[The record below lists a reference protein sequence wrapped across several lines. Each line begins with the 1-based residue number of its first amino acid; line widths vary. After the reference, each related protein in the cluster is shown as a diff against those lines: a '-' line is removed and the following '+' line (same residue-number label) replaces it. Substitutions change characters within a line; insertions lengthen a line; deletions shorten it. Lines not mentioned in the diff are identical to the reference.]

1 MSDKLARAQHRRA
14 PEQNGAHRANKTPS
28 VQPRTWEAGETG
40 RIPVIGKHAG
50 TDKAAELDARRE
62 RQALMRSAAPGET
75 SAIPIVSK
83 HAGVD
88 KTLAASSG
96 ARTNAFGRTS
106 AQTGN
111 TGRTPA
117 PAPAPDVTIVSEE
130 PESKASSVGA
140 SAALMSVCVLFS
152 RITGF
157 LRTWAMAFAL
167 GSSFLSSSYQV
178 ANNLPN
184 MLYELVMGGMLVT
197 AFLPVYIS
205 VKKKSGTG
213 AGNAYA
219 SNLLTLVTIF
229 LGVLSILCMIFPAQV
244 IYTQTFYS
252 DQSSSALA
260 TFFFQYF
267 AIQLVFY
274 GASSIVSGLLNA
286 NRDYLWSSI
295 APVANNVIVIA
306 TFLMY
311 AAIAPINSDAALF
324 VIAIGNPLGVFVQM
338 AIQLPA
344 LKRNGIRLRPR
355 IDLHDPALRDTLA
368 IGGPTFLV
376 MIISFATVSV
386 MNAASYCFAVDGP
399 SILAYSRLWYTLP
412 YSFLAI
418 PITTAMFTELSEM
431 KAEGDMKGVASA
443 ITNGTAQIM
452 FLLVPF
458 ALYLAVFSVPLVTLY
473 HVGAFTMENIQSISS
488 YLVVLAF
495 ALPFYGVS
503 SYLQK
508 VFSSLR
514 KMGVYAALN
523 FLAGIV
529 QVALT
534 AFWAWTT
541 YNGDTNPA
549 TIESI
554 AFYVVGDV
562 AMFIYLRM
570 HLGHVGARKIFGASF
585 AGLLLGG
592 IGSLCGFGTLTAL
605 ETFVGPLS
613 GSLLQAFGYIV
624 AGGLVSLIVTFGL
637 AHKLH
642 IPEASFITNI
652 AGKIFRKLRGR

>member
-14 PEQNGAHRANKTPS
+14 PEQNGAHRANETPS
-28 VQPRTWEAGETG
+28 VQPRTWETGETG

-75 SAIPIVSK
+75 SSIPIVSK
-83 HAGVD
+83 HAGAD

-111 TGRTPA
+111 TVRT
-117 PAPAPDVTIVSEE
+117 PAPAPDVTIVGEE

-140 SAALMSVCVLFS
+140 SAVLMSVCVLFS

-229 LGVLSILCMIFPAQV
+229 LGVLSVLCMVFPAQV

-274 GASSIVSGLLNA
+274 GA
-286 NRDYLWSSI
+286 
-295 APVANNVIVIA
+295 
-306 TFLMY
+306 
-311 AAIAPINSDAALF
+311 
-324 VIAIGNPLGVFVQM
+324 
-338 AIQLPA
+338 
-344 LKRNGIRLRPR
+344 
-355 IDLHDPALRDTLA
+355 
-368 IGGPTFLV
+368 
-376 MIISFATVSV
+376 
-386 MNAASYCFAVDGP
+386 
-399 SILAYSRLWYTLP
+399 
-412 YSFLAI
+412 
-418 PITTAMFTELSEM
+418 
-431 KAEGDMKGVASA
+431 
-443 ITNGTAQIM
+443 
-452 FLLVPF
+452 
-458 ALYLAVFSVPLVTLY
+458 
-473 HVGAFTMENIQSISS
+473 
-488 YLVVLAF
+488 
-495 ALPFYGVS
+495 
-503 SYLQK
+503 
-508 VFSSLR
+508 
-514 KMGVYAALN
+514 
-523 FLAGIV
+523 
-529 QVALT
+529 
-534 AFWAWTT
+534 
-541 YNGDTNPA
+541 
-549 TIESI
+549 
-554 AFYVVGDV
+554 
-562 AMFIYLRM
+562 
-570 HLGHVGARKIFGASF
+570 
-585 AGLLLGG
+585 
-592 IGSLCGFGTLTAL
+592 
-605 ETFVGPLS
+605 
-613 GSLLQAFGYIV
+613 
-624 AGGLVSLIVTFGL
+624 
-637 AHKLH
+637 
-642 IPEASFITNI
+642 
-652 AGKIFRKLRGR
+652 

>member
-14 PEQNGAHRANKTPS
+14 PEQNGAHRANETQS
-28 VQPRTWEAGETG
+28 AQPRTWEAGETG

-83 HAGVD
+83 HAGAD

-96 ARTNAFGRTS
+96 ARTNAFGRAS

-111 TGRTPA
+111 TVRTPA

-205 VKKKSGTG
+205 VKKKSGTK

-229 LGVLSILCMIFPAQV
+229 LGVLSVLCMIFPAQV

-368 IGGPTFLV
+368 IGGL
-376 MIISFATVSV
+376 
-386 MNAASYCFAVDGP
+386 
-399 SILAYSRLWYTLP
+399 
-412 YSFLAI
+412 
-418 PITTAMFTELSEM
+418 
-431 KAEGDMKGVASA
+431 
-443 ITNGTAQIM
+443 
-452 FLLVPF
+452 
-458 ALYLAVFSVPLVTLY
+458 
-473 HVGAFTMENIQSISS
+473 
-488 YLVVLAF
+488 
-495 ALPFYGVS
+495 
-503 SYLQK
+503 
-508 VFSSLR
+508 
-514 KMGVYAALN
+514 
-523 FLAGIV
+523 
-529 QVALT
+529 
-534 AFWAWTT
+534 
-541 YNGDTNPA
+541 
-549 TIESI
+549 
-554 AFYVVGDV
+554 
-562 AMFIYLRM
+562 
-570 HLGHVGARKIFGASF
+570 
-585 AGLLLGG
+585 
-592 IGSLCGFGTLTAL
+592 
-605 ETFVGPLS
+605 
-613 GSLLQAFGYIV
+613 
-624 AGGLVSLIVTFGL
+624 
-637 AHKLH
+637 
-642 IPEASFITNI
+642 
-652 AGKIFRKLRGR
+652 